1 MGIAKK
7 PCVVY
12 RDREVPANEE
22 HLACVGATNHA
33 LNNVLSVSDNIMP
46 TGARMTFT
54 RCPLAFSHLRF
65 VAMIRNAIFFRDC
78 PACALPTTITML
90 QSHGLLGDVCKGCDA
105 ECEDCS
111 TVPEALKCSEA
122 MDHTS
127 SPGGST
133 TLDALILDGGYW
145 RASGGSRKVL
155 ACYNA
160 DACRGGVTGAP
171 SYCSRGYSG
180 PCEGF

>member
-1 MGIAKK
+1 
-7 PCVVY
+7 
-12 RDREVPANEE
+12 
-22 HLACVGATNHA
+22 
-33 LNNVLSVSDNIMP
+33 
-46 TGARMTFT
+46 MTFV
-54 RCPLAFSHLRF
+54 RCYLRF
-65 VAMIRNAIFFRDC
+65 VAMTRNPKFYRAC
-78 PACALPTTITML
+78 PACSSLTTITML
-90 QSHGLLGDVCKGCDA
+90 QTHGLSDVCKGCDA

-133 TLDALILDGGYW
+133 TLDALLIDGGYW
-145 RASGGSRKVL
+145 RANGESRKVL

-180 PCEGF
+180 P